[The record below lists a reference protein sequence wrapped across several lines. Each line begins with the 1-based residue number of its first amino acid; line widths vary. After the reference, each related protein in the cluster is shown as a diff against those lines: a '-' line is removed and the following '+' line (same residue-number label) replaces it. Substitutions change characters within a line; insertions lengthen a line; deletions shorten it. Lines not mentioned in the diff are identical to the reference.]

1 MVYGECVHLK
11 NAMPFVLYGAG
22 IRVVVCYIVIIVFLV
37 INHIRILNKKN
48 KPYFWIGY
56 VWLNGDEGFNF
67 LKCSIHYFCNSLFNN
82 KTIES
87 KKPWKTIWWLH
98 ISFHFWFKVAHYEKE
113 KICKLAA
120 WG

>member
-11 NAMPFVLYGAG
+11 NAMPFVLYGEG
-22 IRVVVCYIVIIVFLV
+22 FRIVVCYIVIIVFLV
-37 INHIRILNKKN
+37 INHIRILTKN
-48 KPYFWIGY
+48 QTILLTRI
-56 VWLNGDEGFNF
+56 WLNGDKGFNF
-67 LKCSIHYFCNSLFNN
+67 LKCSIHYFCNSLFSN

-98 ISFHFWFKVAHYEKE
+98 ISFHFLFNVSHYEKE

-120 WG
+120 WD